1 MLESKLNILE
11 EILGAY
17 YKSGDSEYL
26 FYCPRCEHHKRKLS
40 INIEKKVFKCWVCE
54 YSGINLYRLVRK
66 YGNFAQRKKWVELA
80 AHGCYHDVFKYTR
93 QQIGECEF
101 YELNYEEAVDRVE
114 LMMTEWDL
122 VDHIP
127 RGFRFPGWQC
137 TPDSAKAVSN
147 VFDYLAIHSEINNS
161 IRFGGK
167 AKIFKGDQSIVNT
180 ESVQIWNHGLIFQSH
195 IAGESNDNNWNEENY
210 ETFRRI
216 LESLKKN
223 FELNFLR
230 YEELL

>member
-1 MLESKLNILE
+1 MDKLNVILCVDDMHPE
-11 EILGAY
+11 EGYGCPDDTQTHLLTELNREYGIQVTSFIPSNYHSKYPL
-17 YKSGDSEYL
+17 SEN
-26 FYCPRCEHHKRKLS
+26 KD
-40 INIEKKVFKCWVCE
+40 WVDFW
-54 YSGINLYRLVRK
+54 K
-66 YGNFAQRKKWVELA
+66 RKKWVELA

-101 YELNYEEAVDRVE
+101 YELNLEEATDRTEV
-114 LMMTEWDL
+114 MMTEWGL
-122 VDHIP
+122 VDHTP

-137 TPDSAKAVSN
+137 TPESAKAVSN
-147 VFDYLAIHSEINNS
+147 VFDYLAIHSELNNS
-161 IRFGGK
+161 IRFTGK

-180 ESVQIWNHGLIFQSH
+180 KSVQIWNHGLIFQSH

-210 ETFRRI
+210 ETFRTI
-216 LESLKKN
+216 LESLRKN